1 MLNGQRFAA
10 SGGRAMATE
19 AEVRASFRHQ
29 AHWCEIMG
37 SPDTANLCRSL
48 AKEMRRSNPV
58 ASAILGWD
66 GDPDPKN
73 DALALRVAGALHH
86 LTMNGRPQLADIYLP
101 HPPTRPEDVWKL
113 VDSAM
118 CDEPTLFSAYLSSPP
133 QTNEVGRCGA
143 LLPGLLEIAHRTGLP
158 LSITEIGS
166 SAGLNLIPDLYSY
179 RFGASEFG
187 RRDGAVM
194 IAPDW
199 IGKPPHVE
207 AKLSIVERRGVDRKP
222 IDIHDAKERGRLIS
236 YVWRGQPDRM
246 ARTKAAIGAAIH
258 AGVHVENG
266 DAADFV
272 EKRIG
277 IEPVQGVAR
286 VLYHSVVWQYLPPAA
301 KARIEARLE
310 AAGGKARKD
319 APVAWLRLEK
329 LETVDG
335 HGLDL
340 TLWPGGRHERLA
352 QVHAHGAWV
361 KWLI

>member
-1 MLNGQRFAA
+1 
-10 SGGRAMATE
+10 MARE
-19 AEVRASFRHQ
+19 EEVRASFRHQ
-29 AHWCEIMG
+29 AHWCETMG

-48 AKEMRRSNPV
+48 AKEMQRSNPI
-58 ASAILGWD
+58 ASAILDWS
-66 GDPDPKN
+66 GDADPKQ

-101 HPPTRPEDVWKL
+101 HPPTRPEDVWTL
-113 VDSAM
+113 VDAAM
-118 CDEPTLFSAYLSSPP
+118 RDEPTLFASYLSSPP
-133 QTNEVGRCGA
+133 QTNEVGRCAA

-158 LSITEIGS
+158 LAITEIGS

-179 RFGASEFG
+179 RFGAALFG
-187 RRDGAVM
+187 KQNSAVM

-207 AKLSIVERRGVDRKP
+207 TALSIVERRGVDRKP
-222 IDIHDAKERGRLIS
+222 VDIHDAKERDRLLS
-236 YVWRGQPDRM
+236 YIWRGQPERI

-258 AGVHVENG
+258 AGVKVEKG

-272 EKRIG
+272 ESRIG
-277 IEPVQGVAR
+277 LEPVPGVAR
-286 VLYHSVVWQYLPPAA
+286 VLYHSVVWQYLAPAA
-301 KARIEARLE
+301 KARIESRLE
-310 AAGGKARKD
+310 AAGDKARKD
-319 APVAWLRLEK
+319 APLAWLRLEK

-340 TLWPGGRHERLA
+340 TLWPSGRHERLA
-352 QVHAHGAWV
+352 QVHAHGGWV